1 MMSKPSPSARRA
13 VSCHAERESF
23 GSNPTPNRKSLVING
38 DAMRAA
44 VLAVFGPGSG
54 EGHSHIVGDLH
65 RAEEHREGG
74 DTEFGLADPDI
85 ARHPPNVAE
94 IRHPEVDRLWAGRP
108 VDLQGFPP
116 VDNRQRSWRSR
127 RPES

>member
-38 DAMRAA
+38 DAMRVS

-54 EGHSHIVGDLH
+54 EGHSHIVGNLH
-65 RAEEHREGG
+65 RADEHREKGVTPNS
-74 DTEFGLADPDI
+74 DWRTWTSHDI
-85 ARHPPNVAE
+85 
-94 IRHPEVDRLWAGRP
+94 
-108 VDLQGFPP
+108 
-116 VDNRQRSWRSR
+116 RQTSPRSSTLRSIVR
-127 RPES
+127 